1 MRARPREEITILLPG
16 LWMPS
21 WVMLPLAW
29 RLGARGHRCLR
40 FGYASFR
47 RDLESNADR
56 FETFVHA
63 LGGEEPIHLVG
74 HSLGGVLALHATAS
88 RRLARVR
95 SIVMVGSPAQESY
108 AARALARWPGGRCM
122 LGRTVPQWLE
132 IEKPAAPEGVAVG
145 VIAGTMAVGLG
156 RIVAPRMPQPHDGV
170 IRVAE
175 TSVAGMSACAEVR
188 VSHAGMLVSKTVARL
203 VDRFLR
209 TSAFDAPAS
218 DAETAAWDDAR
229 LRNRQGRL

>member
-1 MRARPREEITILLPG
+1 MIKPSFDHTVILIPG
-16 LWMPS
+16 LWMPA

-29 RLGARGHRCLR
+29 RLGAAGHRCLR

-56 FETFVHA
+56 FAAFVRG
-63 LGGEEPIHLVG
+63 LGGDEPIHLVG

-88 RRLARVR
+88 RRLPRVR

-108 AARALARWPGGRCM
+108 AARALVRWPGGRCM
-122 LGRTVPQWLE
+122 LGRMVPQWLE
-132 IEKPAAPEGVAVG
+132 AQKPAAPAGVALG

-156 RIVAPRMPQPHDGV
+156 RIVAPRMPPPHDGV

-175 TSVAGMSACAEVR
+175 TRVEGMSACAEVR
-188 VSHAGMLVSKTVARL
+188 VSHAGMLVSKTVAGL

-209 TSAFDAPAS
+209 TGAFDASAPG
-218 DAETAAWDDAR
+218 AETA
-229 LRNRQGRL
+229 G